1 MIPISSPGRV
11 EGQEGNGGSVHPE
24 AFLHYQAVHDYARTH
39 GLGYAWEGTSA
50 FEERQRTLPPEQF
63 QIVTVHARE
72 TMTRV
77 ILFSKGL
84 KASAAP

>member
-1 MIPISSPGRV
+1 MIPISCLGRV

-24 AFLHYQAVHDYARTH
+24 AFPHYQAVHDYADAH
-39 GLGYAWEGTSA
+39 GLEYAWEGTAA
-50 FEERQRTLPPEQF
+50 FEERLRTLSPEQF
-63 QIVTVHARE
+63 QIVAVHARKR
-72 TMTRV
+72 MTRV